1 MPRPDNRLAAQLRPL
16 SAEPA
21 ALERADGSARLAHG
35 GTELLVAVYGPCEA
49 KRSRESIEG
58 AALDVIVKPCAGL
71 PGPAEREVE
80 QLLVQTLTHAILTTH
95 HPRTAICIVVQVLA
109 ADGSLLA
116 AVTHGACLA
125 LMHAGVPLRGMLGGC
140 AAALAADG
148 ATVLLD
154 PCAEEEREA
163 TAVVTK
169 IFLTRRALSGK
180 IERQLLLSHMVGA
193 VGAGTQLDVCQ
204 SAASEAAACV
214 VEFYRQALQRVVA
227 PLAASEGGES

>member
-1 MPRPDNRLAAQLRPL
+1 MTRPDNRLAAQLRPL

-80 QLLVQTLTHAILTTH
+80 QLLVQTLTHAILTAH

-116 AVTHGACLA
+116 AATHGACLA

-140 AAALAADG
+140 AAAPAADARG
-148 ATVLLD
+148 AVDLRRGG
-154 PCAEEEREA
+154 AA

-204 SAASEAAACV
+204 STASEAAACV